1 MEQAEASE
9 RRGMVWFQVWQT
21 KRRVRMLKAIDICKS
36 YHRRTILKGVSFE
49 AEPGSCIGIAGSN
62 GCGKTTLLSI
72 LAGAQKADKG
82 RLEADGVELF
92 SRRKEIYDRIA
103 YVPQENPL
111 IPELTV
117 KDNLSLWYKGNR
129 NRMRQ
134 DLEQGPAAMLGIK
147 PMEKMTVSH
156 LSGGMKKR
164 LSLACALSGHA
175 PYLIMD
181 EPGAALDLECK
192 ETIRQY
198 VKGYLAQGGTVILTS
213 HEPEELSLC
222 SRIYVLKDGILHKA
236 LPGQTVSS
244 LIALFHS

>member
-1 MEQAEASE
+1 
-9 RRGMVWFQVWQT
+9 
-21 KRRVRMLKAIDICKS
+21 MLKVIDIYKS
-36 YHRRTILKGVSFE
+36 YHRRAILKGVCFD
-49 AEPGSCIGIAGSN
+49 AEPGSCIGIVGSN

-82 RLEADGVELF
+82 RVEADGIDLL
-92 SRRKEIYDRIA
+92 SNRKQLNGRIA

-117 KDNLSLWYKGNR
+117 KDNLSLWYKGSR
-129 NRMRQ
+129 KRMRQ
-134 DLEQGPAAMLGIK
+134 DLENGPAAMLGIG
-147 PMEKMTVSH
+147 PMENMIVSR

-192 ETIRQY
+192 EAIRQY
-198 VKGYLAQGGTVILTS
+198 VTGYLADGGTVILTS
-213 HEPEELSLC
+213 HEIDELSLC
-222 SRIYVLKDGILHKA
+222 SRIYVLKNGILHKA
-236 LPGQTVSS
+236 SPGQTASS
-244 LIALFHS
+244 LIALFRS